1 MNQSQ
6 MNKPPI
12 PLTKRMLANVR
23 IRALRRGLWFKVLN
37 RLERAG
43 VDLTLKVVD
52 KVRSSVLTKMLVS
65 IVAKLSAA
73 LESRVARAM
82 REVGYSLAQQVSR
95 IAQEWGN
102 KSAAKWK
109 ADNSFVQYLAVMCL
123 NSSPMSNG

>member
-1 MNQSQ
+1 MTTRRMS
-6 MNKPPI
+6 KTPI
-12 PLTKRMLANVR
+12 PLTRSLLANVR

-52 KVRSSVLTKMLVS
+52 KVRSSVLTKMLTS
-65 IVAKLSAA
+65 IVAKLSEA
-73 LESRVARAM
+73 LESRVARTM
-82 REVGYSLAQQVSR
+82 REVGYTLAQQLSR

-109 ADNSFVQYLAVMCL
+109 ADHGFVQYLAVMCL
-123 NSSPMSNG
+123 NNSPMFNG